1 MTVNQEDALYEFL
14 ENVTEP
20 FTLDNVVSFV
30 RMAAP
35 QKTIRLAMEITA
47 LINSRNIAFRL
58 GEKRWVSRR
67 GCFESARFVISPTR
81 LELVNGI
88 LIPGHRCV
96 PFANPL
102 LMPQELSFYWK
113 GKPIPL
119 TTTEGPPED
128 FYPYYTIYGEEYAP
142 QYVAKDNPDNEN
154 AFNEDP
160 FEDPAEVSIHTFDMR
175 AIYRET
181 GFVPGDRFVAACR
194 DWKAGA
200 FNLEKIGK
208 NEWSRQDLYDWFEAA
223 EAGFE
228 GSFQY
233 LGPGVST
240 DEQIAFAYWYGGERM
255 RNVPAWS
262 LEEFLYEETEK
273 IETAPYGIETRF
285 WYAGREIPDRTS
297 LEGAQTLA
305 DRTYV
310 EETLLRNGVP
320 ISEFVIQSYIRDALF
335 RGDTQIPDIVER
347 IVPLSV
353 RMDSRDLSILAD
365 YVIGA
370 LEEFSA
376 DYGTPDERMMGSA
389 KRRVTA
395 LRSIRRR
402 VAELHT
408 AVIDLSSR
416 LLKGERDTSWLPK
429 HTFAVLSQIQ
439 SHAAG
444 ILEDLDSEE
453 PPPEMELETMDNSL
467 DSMLDTYGDIKEL
480 IEDAVQNRRRSS
492 LSLIRPADSGS
503 SLPAG
508 SAAPAA
514 AEETAGAA
522 AGRSLQVS
530 LGGADIWRRLS
541 LAGDF
546 RLDELHRVISAIFG
560 WKEGPYR
567 FFVTRSSGFL
577 RPASGEGSLFP
588 SRTIRDLAEHGV
600 AELRYEYS
608 GNWDVKIILLEEEPL
623 PAGSARIRCAAGA
636 GAPPPGGVENPL
648 AYRKLLAAEGKN
660 SGDYRP
666 GTAGYF
672 SVTECNRLLAALFAA
687 GEEAEAVSGKGL
699 SLSGTDSEG

>member
-1 MTVNQEDALYEFL
+1 
-14 ENVTEP
+14 
-20 FTLDNVVSFV
+20 
-30 RMAAP
+30 
-35 QKTIRLAMEITA
+35 MEITA

-67 GCFESARFVISPTR
+67 GCFEPARFVISPTR

-102 LMPQELSFYWK
+102 LMPQELKFYWK
-113 GKPIPL
+113 GRPIPG

-160 FEDPAEVSIHTFDMR
+160 FEDPAEVSIHTLDMR

-194 DWKAGA
+194 DWKAGS
-200 FNLEKIGK
+200 FNLEKAGK
-208 NEWSRQDLYDWFEAA
+208 NEWSQRDLYDWFESA

-262 LEEFLYEETEK
+262 LEEFLYQETDK

-297 LEGAQTLA
+297 LEGAQPLA
-305 DRTYV
+305 DRTYI
-310 EETLLRNGVP
+310 EEILLRNGVP
-320 ISEFVIQSYIRDALF
+320 VSEFVIQSYVRDALF
-335 RGDTQIPDIVER
+335 RGDAQIPDIVER
-347 IVPLSV
+347 IIPLSV
-353 RMDSRDLSILAD
+353 RMDSRDLSVLAD

-370 LEEFSA
+370 LEEFAA
-376 DYGTPDERMMGSA
+376 DYSIPEDRMMGSI
-389 KRRVTA
+389 KRRVEE

-416 LLKGERDTSWLPK
+416 LLKGEQDTSWLPK

-467 DSMLDTYGDIKEL
+467 DSMLDTYREIKEL
-480 IEDAVQNRRRSS
+480 IDEALQNRRRNSF
-492 LSLIRPADSGS
+492 SLIRPAGSG
-503 SLPAG
+503 PASGPASGIASVPPRPGAAGG
-508 SAAPAA
+508 SAP
-514 AEETAGAA
+514 G
-522 AGRSLQVS
+522 GLSLQVS
-530 LGGADIWRRLS
+530 LGGADVWRRLNLS
-541 LAGDF
+541 ADF
-546 RLDELHRVISAIFG
+546 RLDELHRVISALFG

-567 FFVTRSSGFL
+567 FIVTRSSRFF
-577 RPASGEGSLFP
+577 RSEEPAHRFAGEGEGIFP
-588 SRTIRDLAEHGV
+588 TRTIAELAEHGA

-608 GNWDVKIILLEEEPL
+608 GNWDVKIILLEGEPFSTG
-623 PAGSARIRCAAGA
+623 AGSGRIRCAAGA
-636 GAPPPGGVENPL
+636 GAAPPGGVENPL
-648 AYRKLLAAEGKN
+648 AYRKLLASEGKN

-666 GTAGYF
+666 GAAGYF
-672 SVTECNRLLAALFAA
+672 SVSECNRLLAALFAN

-699 SLSGTDSEG
+699 GFSGLDPDV